1 MISKDDKKV
10 KELPTVDVLGKK
22 CWTPATCA
30 KVLGVNRNTIINWAR
45 KTKKGL
51 LNMPIISAPVPRAKV
66 YVPVEPF
73 LAWVNFG
80 QE

>member
-66 YVPVEPF
+66 YVPVDAF
-73 LAWVNFG
+73 LVWVNFG